1 MDVVS
6 GIVKSGSLGHVH
18 AHIVDATY
26 GRGEGELHCVGRIE
40 RTGGCDGTLLR
51 SGEVEHLRAE
61 RKIGGVVFV
70 RPCGGEAV
78 GVALAA
84 RDCEHVVGIVHGK
97 KVRTMDRAERARVRA
112 VVVGE
117 RDGKLVSNYLAFKY
131 NDELRE
137 EWERIFYGRFPCS
150 DYEVSAYSQMNR
162 KELLYPVKDISA
174 EKFIDKY
181 MEYDCFLI
189 LYYDDESQIPSENEM
204 KEYILDLVDDEP
216 HPYSI
221 SIFYCDSKYDRD
233 EVISNYNVEYHLY
246 MTDDDTI
253 KSLNVSYNGDTSKN
267 HSLI

>member
-1 MDVVS
+1 MKRSKAISAIAAVLAAGFLLASCTPFQSAKQKKWVDEMEDAFPEDTFEYVGHPS
-6 GIVKSGSLGHVH
+6 SSIV
-18 AHIVDATY
+18 IVDY
-26 GRGEGELHCVGRIE
+26 DRIQVHSKKYK
-40 RTGGCDGTLLR
+40 TDG
-51 SGEVEHLRAE
+51 
-61 RKIGGVVFV
+61 I
-70 RPCGGEAV
+70 
-78 GVALAA
+78 
-84 RDCEHVVGIVHGK
+84 I
-97 KVRTMDRAERARVRA
+97 
-112 VVVGE
+112 VGE

-204 KEYILDLVDDEP
+204 KEYILDLVEDEP

-233 EVISNYNVEYHLY
+233 EVISNYNVEYRLY

-253 KSLNVSYNGDTSKN
+253 KSLNVSYKGDTSKN

>member
-1 MDVVS
+1 M
-6 GIVKSGSLGHVH
+6 K
-18 AHIVDATY
+18 
-26 GRGEGELHCVGRIE
+26 
-40 RTGGCDGTLLR
+40 R
-51 SGEVEHLRAE
+51 SKA
-61 RKIGGVVFV
+61 ISAIA
-70 RPCGGEAV
+70 AV
-78 GVALAA
+78 LAA
-84 RDCEHVVGIVHGK
+84 GFLLASCTPFQSAKQKKWVDEMEDAFPEDTFEYVGHPSSSIVIADYDRIQVHSK
-97 KVRTMDRAERARVRA
+97 KYKTDDII
-112 VVVGE
+112 VGE

-204 KEYILDLVDDEP
+204 KEYILDLVEDEP

-233 EVISNYNVEYHLY
+233 EVISNYNVEYRLY

>member
-1 MDVVS
+1 MKRSKATTAIAAVLAAGFLLASCTPFQSAKQKKWVDEMEDAFPEDTFEYVEHPS
-6 GIVKSGSLGHVH
+6 SSIV
-18 AHIVDATY
+18 IVDYDHIQVHSKKYKT
-26 GRGEGELHCVGRIE
+26 
-40 RTGGCDGTLLR
+40 DG
-51 SGEVEHLRAE
+51 
-61 RKIGGVVFV
+61 I
-70 RPCGGEAV
+70 
-78 GVALAA
+78 
-84 RDCEHVVGIVHGK
+84 I
-97 KVRTMDRAERARVRA
+97 
-112 VVVGE
+112 VGE

-181 MEYDCFLI
+181 MEYDCFLF

-204 KEYILDLVDDEP
+204 KEYILDLVEDEP

-221 SIFYCDSKYDRD
+221 SIFYCDSKFDRD
-233 EVISNYNVEYHLY
+233 EAVSNYNVEYRLY

-253 KSLNVSYNGDTSKN
+253 KSLNVSYKGDTSKN